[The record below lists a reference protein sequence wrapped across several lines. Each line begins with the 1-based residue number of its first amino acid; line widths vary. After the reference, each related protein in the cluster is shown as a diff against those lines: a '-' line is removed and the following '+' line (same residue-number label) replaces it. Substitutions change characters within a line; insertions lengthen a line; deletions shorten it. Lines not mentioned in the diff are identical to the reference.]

1 LFVCI
6 SQEIEGILANHAL
19 GDVVLA
25 AKGQP
30 LDFSLRKT
38 MVDIL
43 ADHMIHQYGR

>member
-1 LFVCI
+1 M
-6 SQEIEGILANHAL
+6 EIILGSLAL

-25 AKGQP
+25 AKEQQ
-30 LDFSLRKT
+30 LNVSLRKT